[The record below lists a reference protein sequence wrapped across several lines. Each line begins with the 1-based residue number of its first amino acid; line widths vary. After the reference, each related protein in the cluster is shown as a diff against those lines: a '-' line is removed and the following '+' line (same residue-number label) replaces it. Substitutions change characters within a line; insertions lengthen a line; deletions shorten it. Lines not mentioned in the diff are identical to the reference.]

1 MDHTLATDLARLPE
15 LLEATRRAAADALEA
30 LDARPVVP
38 PAGPPRA
45 PEPLPTHAAG
55 AESALTAFAERW
67 APRLSA
73 SAGPRYLG
81 FVTGGAT
88 PAALAGDWLTAV
100 HDQNSN
106 SAMDGAGQDLE
117 RETVTWLRD
126 LFGLTDAHTG
136 TFVSGATM
144 SNTTGLAIAREWLGE
159 RLGVS
164 PSEDGAAA
172 LGPVRVLSGAP
183 HSSIAKALSVLG
195 LGRSSL
201 VPVPTR
207 ARRAGRRAPRLPCP
221 GRAAPPSAPPPTPP
235 GRPPLDPAALDRALA
250 DTPGPAVVVANAGTV
265 NTVDFDDL
273 RAIAALR
280 ERHAF
285 WLHTDAAF
293 GAFAALSPDHA
304 HLVDGL
310 DASDSVCVDL
320 HKWLN
325 VPYDSAVQ
333 FTRRQDLQ
341 ARVFQNSAAYLGP
354 LGDHPDLVHLTPE
367 NSHRLRALAAW
378 FTLRA
383 YGREG
388 HREIVERDI
397 ACARALGAALERDP
411 AFRLLAPVRLNVVCF
426 TLADDPTP
434 ARLAALREAAQGEVF
449 VTPTV
454 YAGTPGLRAAF
465 SNWRTTQADVR
476 RAAQALRT
484 AAKGTV

>member
-1 MDHTLATDLARLPE
+1 MDRTLAADLARLPE
-15 LLEATRRAAADALEA
+15 LLDATRAAAADALA
-30 LDARPVVP
+30 TLDARPVVP
-38 PAGPPRA
+38 PVPPAGEAHA
-45 PEPLPTHAAG
+45 PEGLPEHATGTDA
-55 AESALTAFAERW
+55 ALAAFRDRW
-67 APRLSA
+67 EPRLSA

-106 SAMDGAGQDLE
+106 SALDGGGQDLE
-117 RETVTWLRD
+117 REAVGWLRD
-126 LFGLTDAHTG
+126 LFGLSAAHSG

-164 PSEDGAAA
+164 PAEDGAAA

-195 LGRSSL
+195 LGRNSL
-201 VPVPTR
+201 VRVPTLQ
-207 ARRAGRRAPRLPCP
+207 GREAV
-221 GRAAPPSAPPPTPP
+221 
-235 GRPPLDPAALDRALA
+235 DPAALERALA

-273 RAIAALR
+273 RAIRALR
-280 ERHAF
+280 ERHDF

-293 GAFAALSPDHA
+293 GAFAALSPEHA

-333 FTRRQDLQ
+333 FTRRRDLQ

-354 LGDHPDLVHLTPE
+354 LGEHPDLVHLTPE

-383 YGREG
+383 YGRQG

-397 ACARALGAALERDP
+397 ACARALGAAVAEDP
-411 AFRLLAPVRLNVVCF
+411 ALTLLAPVRLNVVCF
-426 TLADDPTP
+426 TLAEAPTP
-434 ARLAALREAAQGEVF
+434 ERLTALREAAAGEVF

-454 YAGTPGLRAAF
+454 YEGTAGLRAAF

-476 RAAQALRT
+476 RAAEALG
-484 AAKGTV
+484 AAAREIA

>member
-1 MDHTLATDLARLPE
+1 MDRTLAADLARLPE
-15 LLEATRRAAADALEA
+15 LLDATRRAAVRALET

-38 PAGPPRA
+38 AAPAPDSVPAPP
-45 PEPLPTHAAG
+45 PLPEHGAG
-55 AESALTAFAERW
+55 AEAALAAFQERW
-67 APRLSA
+67 EPRLSA

-106 SAMDGAGQDLE
+106 SALDGAGQDLE
-117 RETVTWLRD
+117 RETVGWLRE
-126 LFGLTDAHTG
+126 LFGLSGAHRG
-136 TFVSGATM
+136 TLVSGATM

-159 RLGVS
+159 RAGVS
-164 PSEDGAAA
+164 PAEDGAAA
-172 LGPVRVLSGAP
+172 LGPVRVLSAAP

-195 LGRSSL
+195 LGRRSL
-201 VPVPTR
+201 VAVPT
-207 ARRAGRRAPRLPCP
+207 LP
-221 GRAAPPSAPPPTPP
+221 GREAV
-235 GRPPLDPAALDRALA
+235 DPAALDRALA

-273 RAIAALR
+273 RAVAALKD
-280 ERHAF
+280 RHDF

-304 HLVDGL
+304 HLVAGL
-310 DASDSVCVDL
+310 DASDSLCVDL

-333 FTRRQDLQ
+333 FTRRPDLQ
-341 ARVFQNSAAYLGP
+341 ARVFRNAAAYLGP

-383 YGREG
+383 YGRRG

-397 ACARALGAALERDP
+397 ACARALGAELDRDP
-411 AFRLLAPVRLNVVCF
+411 AFRLLSPVRLNVVCF
-426 TLADDPTP
+426 TLAADPTP
-434 ARLAALREAAQGEVF
+434 ARLAALREAAAADVF
-449 VTPTV
+449 VTPTR
-454 YAGTPGLRAAF
+454 YAGTPALRAAF

-476 RAAQALRT
+476 RAAAALRT
-484 AAKGTV
+484 AARDTA

>member
-1 MDHTLATDLARLPE
+1 MDHRLAADLSRLPE
-15 LLEATRRAAADALEA
+15 LLGLTLRYATDTLDG
-30 LDARPVVP
+30 LDARPVVRFTR
-38 PAGPPRA
+38 GGGG
-45 PEPLPTHAAG
+45 EPLGEEGGGFERAL
-55 AESALTAFAERW
+55 AEFGERW

-100 HDQNSN
+100 FDQNSN
-106 SAMDGAGQDLE
+106 SAMDGAGQELE
-117 RETVTWLRD
+117 RETVGLLRD
-126 LFGLTDAHTG
+126 LFGLGAEHSG
-136 TFVSGATM
+136 TFVSGATL
-144 SNTTGLAIAREWLGE
+144 SNTAGLAIAREWLGE

-164 PSEDGAAA
+164 PAEDGAAV

-183 HSSIAKALSVLG
+183 HSSIGKALSVLG
-195 LGRSSL
+195 LGRNAL
-201 VPVPTR
+201 VRVPT
-207 ARRAGRRAPRLPCP
+207 LP
-221 GRAAPPSAPPPTPP
+221 GREAV
-235 GRPPLDPAALDRALA
+235 DPVALDRALA

-273 RAIAALR
+273 TAVAALR
-280 ERHAF
+280 SRHDF

-293 GAFAALSPDHA
+293 GAFAGLSPDHA
-304 HLVDGL
+304 HLVEGL
-310 DASDSVCVDL
+310 GLADSVCVDL

-341 ARVFQNSAAYLGP
+341 ARVFANAAAYLGP
-354 LGDHPDLVHLTPE
+354 LGPDPDLVHLTPE

-383 YGREG
+383 YGRQG
-388 HREIVERDI
+388 HREIVERDV
-397 ACARALGAALERDP
+397 ACARALGAELAADP

-426 TLADDPTP
+426 TLAQAPTP
-434 ARLAALREAAQGEVF
+434 ERLTALREAAGGEVF

-454 YAGTPGLRAAF
+454 FGGTAALRAAF

-484 AAKGTV
+484 AAKGLG

>member
-1 MDHTLATDLARLPE
+1 MDRTLAADLARLPE
-15 LLEATRRAAADALEA
+15 LLDATRAAAADALA
-30 LDARPVVP
+30 TLDARPVVP
-38 PAGPPRA
+38 PASPAPSAGPAHA
-45 PEPLPTHAAG
+45 PEGLPEHATGTDA
-55 AESALTAFAERW
+55 ALVAFRDRW
-67 APRLSA
+67 EPRLSA

-106 SAMDGAGQDLE
+106 SALDGGGQDLE
-117 RETVTWLRD
+117 RETVGWLRD
-126 LFGLTDAHTG
+126 LFGLSTAHSG

-164 PSEDGAAA
+164 PAEDGAAA

-183 HSSIAKALSVLG
+183 HSSIGKALSVLG
-195 LGRSSL
+195 LGRNSL
-201 VPVPTR
+201 VRVPT
-207 ARRAGRRAPRLPCP
+207 LP
-221 GRAAPPSAPPPTPP
+221 GREAV
-235 GRPPLDPAALDRALA
+235 DPAALERALA

-273 RAIAALR
+273 RAIRALR
-280 ERHAF
+280 ERHEF

-293 GAFAALSPDHA
+293 GAFAALSPEHA

-333 FTRRQDLQ
+333 FTRRRDLQ

-354 LGDHPDLVHLTPE
+354 LGEDPDLVHLTPE

-383 YGREG
+383 YGRQG

-397 ACARALGAALERDP
+397 ACARALGAAVAEDP
-411 AFRLLAPVRLNVVCF
+411 ALTLLAPVRLNVVCF
-426 TLADDPTP
+426 TLAEAPTP
-434 ARLAALREAAQGEVF
+434 ERLTALREAVAGEVF

-454 YAGTPGLRAAF
+454 HEGTAGLRAAF
-465 SNWRTTQADVR
+465 SNWRTTHADVR
-476 RAAQALRT
+476 RAAEALG
-484 AAKGTV
+484 AAAREIA